1 MTDAILPADVSRFVR
16 EIASFE
22 RLRVLLLLR
31 RQSSR
36 WWSAYAVALELS
48 MPMETAQ
55 AHLEQLGTHNLLDV
69 RVSESV
75 IYCFKPVNDALAQL
89 VDRAADAHD
98 HHLDAVVKA
107 LALGPGGG
115 IRLFADAFRIRRE
128 SRDG

>member
-1 MTDAILPADVSRFVR
+1 VTDVVLPADVVRLLR

-31 RQSSR
+31 HQSSR

-55 AHLEQLGTHNLLDV
+55 VHLEHLSTRNLLDV

-75 IYCFKPVNDALAQL
+75 IYSFKPGTDALAQL
-89 VDRAADAHD
+89 VDRVADAHH
-98 HHLDAVVKA
+98 HHLDTVVKA
-107 LALGPGGG
+107 FALGPSESV
-115 IRLFADAFRIRRE
+115 RLFADAFRIRRD
-128 SRDG
+128 SQDG